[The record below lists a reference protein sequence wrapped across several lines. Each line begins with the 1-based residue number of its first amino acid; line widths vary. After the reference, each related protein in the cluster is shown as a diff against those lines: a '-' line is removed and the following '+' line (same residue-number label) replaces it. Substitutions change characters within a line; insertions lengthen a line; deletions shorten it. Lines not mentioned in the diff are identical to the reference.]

1 MKNWSLYIISG
12 FVLLFCA
19 CGPKDMPV
27 GAQICPMCEGDRYI
41 WPSDGT
47 GISFLIPE
55 KCEYCNGYGWIM
67 PIPDNLLPEDES
79 SPTNASSS
87 ESSDINVIIV
97 DPPVIIGGGNTYPN
111 FEEANWYQNQYWE
124 TEKLVRDMVNSLPSF
139 NSSSVMDVQARQ
151 HIIELQYKMK
161 QIRQEANMKGIP
173 IQVSYMESVSF

>member
-67 PIPDNLLPEDES
+67 PIPDNLLSEDES
-79 SPTNASSS
+79 SHSNTSGS
-87 ESSDINVIIV
+87 ESNDINVLIV
-97 DPPVIIGGGNTYPN
+97 DQPVIIGGGNTYSN
-111 FEEANWYQNQYWE
+111 MDEANWYQGQYWE
-124 TEKLVRDMVNSLPSF
+124 AAELVDGMIHSLPLY
-139 NSSSVMDVQARQ
+139 NSSSVMSVQMRQ
-151 HIIELQYKMK
+151 QIVEQQSRMK